1 MESKIDIQDSE
12 KDDNANQDS
21 NEKENKILRYE
32 RKNYENDKGDE
43 GNNKNIENFKKD
55 NQNIY

>member
-43 GNNKNIENFKKD
+43 GNNKNI
-55 NQNIY
+55 